1 MEINFT
7 KWQGCGND
15 FLLLDCLEEAEAPVR
30 PEGYA
35 AFAQRVCDRHYGVGG
50 DGVLVVERPT
60 TSEAD
65 FRMRI
70 FNTDGSEA
78 EMCGNGIRCFARYL
92 YDFGRTGK
100 QEFTV
105 ETGAGILVPRIVL
118 EDGKVTGVR
127 VDMGEPRL
135 KATEIP
141 VTGCSSERVIEQ
153 PLEVAGQTYDMT
165 CVSMGNPHCVIF
177 VDDAESF
184 PIQELGTLFEHHERF
199 PQRTN
204 TEFVT
209 VRDSEHL
216 RMRVWERGAAVTL
229 ACGTGSCATLVA
241 AALTGRTGRRAEV
254 ELDGGR
260 LQVEWAAD
268 NHVFMTGPAE
278 LVFSGVVQG

>member
-1 MEINFT
+1 MEIKFT

-15 FLLLDCLEEAEAPVR
+15 FLLLDCLEEAKAPVR
-30 PEGYA
+30 PEDYA

-50 DGVLVVERPT
+50 DGVLVVEPPT
-60 TSEAD
+60 VNAD

-92 YDFGRTGK
+92 YDFGLTDK
-100 QEFTV
+100 TEFTV
-105 ETGAGILVPRIVL
+105 ETGAGILVPRIIL
-118 EDGKVTGVR
+118 EGGQVTGVR

-135 KATEIP
+135 RAEEIP
-141 VTGCSSERVIEQ
+141 VTGCSSERVIAQ
-153 PLEVAGQTYDMT
+153 PLEVEGKTYEMT

-184 PIQELGTLFEHHERF
+184 PIYELGTLFEHHERF
-199 PQRTN
+199 PKRTN

-209 VRDSEHL
+209 VKDAEHL

-241 AALTGRTGRRAEV
+241 AALTGRTGRMAEI
-254 ELDGGR
+254 ELDGGC
-260 LQVEWAAD
+260 LQVEWAGD

-278 LVFSGVVQG
+278 LVFSGILHG

>member
-105 ETGAGILVPRIVL
+105 ETGAGILVPRIIL

-153 PLEVAGQTYDMT
+153 PLEVAGQSYDMT
-165 CVSMGNPHCVIF
+165 CVSMGNPHAVQVVEN
-177 VDDAESF
+177 VDTAPVLRQGPLIENHPAF
-184 PIQELGTLFEHHERF
+184 PNRVNAGFMEIIDRHHIK
-199 PQRTN
+199 
-204 TEFVT
+204 
-209 VRDSEHL
+209 L
-216 RMRVWERGAAVTL
+216 RVFERGAGETL
-229 ACGTGSCATLVA
+229 H
-241 AALTGRTGRRAEV
+241 
-254 ELDGGR
+254 
-260 LQVEWAAD
+260 QKI
-268 NHVFMTGPAE
+268 
-278 LVFSGVVQG
+278 Q